1 MKKIQTKAELIA
13 IVNKLPEEKIPMVAE
28 ILEALTLYS
37 EVVEKHQEEYEDEKL
52 SESELLRL
60 AEADQDI
67 TAGRGKT
74 WEQVKVE
81 RGI

>member
-1 MKKIQTKAELIA
+1 MDKGIREEI
-13 IVNKLPEEKIPMVAE
+13 IFMINKLPDEEIPTVKKLIESM
-28 ILEALTLYS
+28 LLY
-37 EVVEKHQEEYEDEKL
+37 VEKHQEDYEDEKL
-52 SESELLRL
+52 SESELLSL

-74 WEQVKVE
+74 WEQVKAE